1 MALPNPVVDD
11 PAVASP
17 ALPAEHYS
25 PTPLEILENFKFASR
40 KQLEQETLSDYL
52 MHLEKLA
59 QTCNFGDYM
68 DKALRNQFVF
78 GIQNRVI
85 QSRLLEVRDLTLTKA
100 KEIAFGMEM
109 SHRGT
114 DEMHNSRQKSEV
126 QHIEHGANKTKKS
139 FQSSSQASSS
149 QSSGRLSNKQNG
161 GNKRCY
167 RCGDPD
173 HYADKCKHKAT
184 ICKYCKKAGHLERMC
199 LTKTNEKGTD
209 DARKYFNNFDISP
222 TNIRLVSY
230 CDNDIESSRHP
241 LLGRDW
247 LLALNLD
254 FNRVFQPGTHS
265 VSYCS
270 GKNQSTT
277 NALNNLLTKFSRVFD
292 ERVGKIEGIQAT
304 LTVRKNTKPVYIK
317 ARPVAF
323 AVRSTVDKEID
334 HFVKEGIW
342 EKVDH
347 S

>member
-17 ALPAEHYS
+17 ALPAVSGAAVPVTFHFEPFNPASSKFDRWLNRLQISFRIYHVREADKRDFLLHYMGGPTYDVLCNKLKNAEPHTKTYDEIVALLKEHYS

-40 KQLEQETLSDYL
+40 KQLEQKTLSDYL

-68 DKALRNQFVF
+68 DKALRNQVVF

-114 DEMHNSRQKSEV
+114 DEMHNSRKKSEV
-126 QHIEHGANKTKKS
+126 QHIEHGAKKTKKS

-209 DARKYFNNFDISP
+209 DAHHLEEQPCVMKDVLHLNAIQGIAGSADLP
-222 TNIRLVSY
+222 VDQRLRRSLRT
-230 CDNDIESSRHP
+230 IKPPQR
-241 LLGRDW
+241 
-247 LLALNLD
+247 LNL
-254 FNRVFQPGTHS
+254 
-265 VSYCS
+265 
-270 GKNQSTT
+270 
-277 NALNNLLTKFSRVFD
+277 
-292 ERVGKIEGIQAT
+292 
-304 LTVRKNTKPVYIK
+304 
-317 ARPVAF
+317 
-323 AVRSTVDKEID
+323 
-334 HFVKEGIW
+334 
-342 EKVDH
+342 
-347 S
+347 